1 VSDRYRVVPVEDGAP
16 CLAVQH
22 KDAPAVLGLGKT
34 SFEKYVVPEVR
45 CVRLGA
51 MRVYPV
57 NELERWLER
66 NAQRVLDGGSEA

>member
-1 VSDRYRVVPVEDGAP
+1 MTDGYRVVRVEDGAP

-45 CVRLGA
+45 CVRIGS

-57 NELERWLER
+57 RELERWLER
-66 NAQRVLDGGSEA
+66 HAEMVLEA